1 MNKPQ
6 TIFYLDDDDEDLDF
20 FKEVAEELGHKVR
33 GFSEGKM
40 MILVLESELDKPDI
54 IFLDVHMPILNGQ
67 EILEVIK
74 KSDML
79 KAIPIVMVSGA
90 YPKKLVKH
98 FNDLGV
104 NYLMK
109 KHHVRDYKVG
119 LNEVLNAHISNCKSM
134 SHS

>member
-1 MNKPQ
+1 MGKSQ

-20 FKEVAEELGHKVR
+20 FKEVAEELGHTVR
-33 GFSEGKM
+33 GFSEGRIM
-40 MILVLESELDKPDI
+40 LLVLETELVKPDI

-67 EILEVIK
+67 EILEIIK

-79 KAIPIVMVSGA
+79 KTIPIVMVSGA

-109 KHHVRDYKVG
+109 KHHIRDYKEA
-119 LNEVLNAHISNCKSM
+119 LEEVLNTHLSNFKTTS
-134 SHS
+134 

>member
-1 MNKPQ
+1 MAMNTSQ
-6 TIFYLDDDDEDLDF
+6 NIYYLDDDEEDLDF
-20 FKEVAEELGHKVR
+20 FKEIAEELGHKVR
-33 GFSEGKM
+33 GFSEGRI
-40 MILVLESELDKPDI
+40 MILVLETELDKPDI

-74 KSDML
+74 KSELL
-79 KAIPIVMVSGA
+79 KTIPIVMVSGA

-109 KHHVRDYKVG
+109 KHHVRDYKVALDG
-119 LNEVLNAHISNCKSM
+119 VLNAHLSNCKLTI
-134 SHS
+134 